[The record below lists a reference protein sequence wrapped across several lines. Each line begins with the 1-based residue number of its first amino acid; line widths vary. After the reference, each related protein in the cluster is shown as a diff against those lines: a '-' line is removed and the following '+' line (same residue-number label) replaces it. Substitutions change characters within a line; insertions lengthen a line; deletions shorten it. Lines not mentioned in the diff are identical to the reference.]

1 MVKINTL
8 VRSKIQEMMLHVD
21 DLEHYEAID
30 FLRETGYG
38 RKYAK
43 EHGFKFHYLPSRL
56 LSDQQLVD
64 ALQRAYDAHPEEMES
79 VYKDTLEFAEGIR
92 SLNIRDWLFIH
103 NHGVEAVILRALG
116 LLLLLPLFIIS
127 IIPTGLLF
135 LIPKIFLKILIKD
148 QMFVSS
154 FNIGVSAFISV
165 PLCLI
170 IPTVLLWVFSGFW
183 WALGYFV
190 AFPFLFVLAWNYMRI
205 WQKFVGSCNY
215 VARRNRSAVE
225 RLRKLRAS
233 IYARLDDML
242 K

>member
-1 MVKINTL
+1 M
-8 VRSKIQEMMLHVD
+8 
-21 DLEHYEAID
+21 EAVYSD
-30 FLRETGYG
+30 TREY
-38 RKYAK
+38 
-43 EHGFKFHYLPSRL
+43 
-56 LSDQQLVD
+56 
-64 ALQRAYDAHPEEMES
+64 
-79 VYKDTLEFAEGIR
+79 AEGIR

-103 NHGVEAVILRALG
+103 NPGVEAVVLRALG

-135 LIPKIFLKILIKD
+135 LIPKIFLKTLIKD

-154 FNIGVSAFISV
+154 FNVGVSAFVSV

-170 IPTVLLWVFSGFW
+170 VPTVLLWVFLGFW

-215 VARRNRSAVE
+215 VARRNRNAVE
-225 RLRKLRAS
+225 RLRRLRES

-242 K
+242 E